1 MCIPVRCGIIT
12 LSYSPRRRH
21 HVGRQE
27 RQQAPQLWD
36 SAVKAVKG
44 GSTEQL
50 VETFTS
56 EMTLVAE
63 GLCEDQNNLRKEL
76 AQVREMAEK
85 LEQRADNEQEVLDT
99 TLRENQKDIDRRL
112 DELTHRIAA
121 LEVKTTR
128 RDKEEPRKKDM
139 GIISQLTVLAGIV
152 AGAWIIVTVL
162 NLFK

>member
-1 MCIPVRCGIIT
+1 MSEDKNV
-12 LSYSPRRRH
+12 SKPR
-21 HVGRQE
+21 
-27 RQQAPQLWD
+27 QLWD

-85 LEQRADNEQEVLDT
+85 LEHRADNEQELLD
-99 TLRENQKDIDRRL
+99 DIALVQRNLDIAQTAPSEQAYLNAMEFPPDR
-112 DELTHRIAA
+112 AA
-121 LEVKTTR
+121 TCKLGLNCYYPEVR
-128 RDKEEPRKKDM
+128 FP
-139 GIISQLTVLAGIV
+139 L
-152 AGAWIIVTVL
+152 
-162 NLFK
+162 

>member
-1 MCIPVRCGIIT
+1 MSEDKNV
-12 LSYSPRRRH
+12 SKPR
-21 HVGRQE
+21 
-27 RQQAPQLWD
+27 QLWD

-121 LEVKTTR
+121 LEVKITR

-139 GIISQLTVLAGIV
+139 GIISQLTVLAAIV

>member
-1 MCIPVRCGIIT
+1 MSEDKNV
-12 LSYSPRRRH
+12 SKPR
-21 HVGRQE
+21 
-27 RQQAPQLWD
+27 QLWD

-85 LEQRADNEQEVLDT
+85 LEHRADNEQEVLDRR
-99 TLRENQKDIDRRL
+99 TLTADW
-112 DELTHRIAA
+112 T
-121 LEVKTTR
+121 
-128 RDKEEPRKKDM
+128 
-139 GIISQLTVLAGIV
+139 S
-152 AGAWIIVTVL
+152 
-162 NLFK
+162 

>member
-1 MCIPVRCGIIT
+1 MSEDKNV
-12 LSYSPRRRH
+12 SKPR
-21 HVGRQE
+21 
-27 RQQAPQLWD
+27 QLWD

-85 LEQRADNEQEVLDT
+85 LEHRADNEQEVLDT

-121 LEVKTTR
+121 LEVKITR
-128 RDKEEPRKKDM
+128 RDKEELRKKDM

>member
-1 MCIPVRCGIIT
+1 MSEDKNV
-12 LSYSPRRRH
+12 SKPR
-21 HVGRQE
+21 
-27 RQQAPQLWD
+27 QLWD

-112 DELTHRIAA
+112 DELTHRITA
-121 LEVKTTR
+121 LEVKITR

-152 AGAWIIVTVL
+152 VGAWIIVTVL

>member
-1 MCIPVRCGIIT
+1 MSEDKNV
-12 LSYSPRRRH
+12 SKPR
-21 HVGRQE
+21 
-27 RQQAPQLWD
+27 QLWD

-112 DELTHRIAA
+112 DELTRRIAA

-128 RDKEEPRKKDM
+128 RDKEEPRKKDV

>member
-1 MCIPVRCGIIT
+1 MSEDKNV
-12 LSYSPRRRH
+12 SKPR
-21 HVGRQE
+21 
-27 RQQAPQLWD
+27 QLWD

-63 GLCEDQNNLRKEL
+63 ALCEDQNNLRKEL

>member
-1 MCIPVRCGIIT
+1 MSEDKNV
-12 LSYSPRRRH
+12 SKPR
-21 HVGRQE
+21 
-27 RQQAPQLWD
+27 QLWD

-121 LEVKTTR
+121 LEVKITR

-139 GIISQLTVLAGIV
+139 GIISQLTVLAGIE

>member
-1 MCIPVRCGIIT
+1 MSEDKNV
-12 LSYSPRRRH
+12 SKPR
-21 HVGRQE
+21 
-27 RQQAPQLWD
+27 QLWD

-85 LEQRADNEQEVLDT
+85 LEQRADNHPAGKPEGHGPPTGRADAPYRRIGGKNHPQRQGRTAKEGHGHYQPADGVGRYRGRRVDY
-99 TLRENQKDIDRRL
+99 RHGAEPIQVSYRRRL
-112 DELTHRIAA
+112 
-121 LEVKTTR
+121 
-128 RDKEEPRKKDM
+128 
-139 GIISQLTVLAGIV
+139 
-152 AGAWIIVTVL
+152 
-162 NLFK
+162 

>member
-1 MCIPVRCGIIT
+1 MSEDKNV
-12 LSYSPRRRH
+12 SKPR
-21 HVGRQE
+21 
-27 RQQAPQLWD
+27 QLWD

-85 LEQRADNEQEVLDT
+85 LEHRADNEQEVLDT

-112 DELTHRIAA
+112 DELTRRIAA

-128 RDKEEPRKKDM
+128 RDKDEPRQRDM
-139 GIISQLTVLAGIV
+139 GIICRRVDYRH
-152 AGAWIIVTVL
+152 GAEPVQVSYRRRL
-162 NLFK
+162 

>member
-1 MCIPVRCGIIT
+1 MSEDKNV
-12 LSYSPRRRH
+12 SKPR
-21 HVGRQE
+21 
-27 RQQAPQLWD
+27 QLWD

-63 GLCEDQNNLRKEL
+63 GLCEDQNNLRMEL

-139 GIISQLTVLAGIV
+139 GMISQLTVLAGIV

>member
-1 MCIPVRCGIIT
+1 MSEDKNV
-12 LSYSPRRRH
+12 SKPR
-21 HVGRQE
+21 
-27 RQQAPQLWD
+27 QLWD

-99 TLRENQKDIDRRL
+99 TLRENQKDTDRRL

-121 LEVKTTR
+121 LEVKITR

>member
-1 MCIPVRCGIIT
+1 MSEDKNV
-12 LSYSPRRRH
+12 SKPR
-21 HVGRQE
+21 
-27 RQQAPQLWD
+27 QLWD

-121 LEVKTTR
+121 LEVKITR

-152 AGAWIIVTVL
+152 VGAWIIVTVL

>member
-1 MCIPVRCGIIT
+1 MSEDKNV
-12 LSYSPRRRH
+12 SKPR
-21 HVGRQE
+21 
-27 RQQAPQLWD
+27 QLWD

-85 LEQRADNEQEVLDT
+85 LEHRADNEQEVLDT

-112 DELTHRIAA
+112 DELTRRIAA

-128 RDKEEPRKKDM
+128 RDKEEPR
-139 GIISQLTVLAGIV
+139 
-152 AGAWIIVTVL
+152 
-162 NLFK
+162 

>member
-1 MCIPVRCGIIT
+1 MSEDKNV
-12 LSYSPRRRH
+12 SKPRK
-21 HVGRQE
+21 
-27 RQQAPQLWD
+27 LWD

-121 LEVKTTR
+121 LEVKITR

>member
-1 MCIPVRCGIIT
+1 MSEDKNV
-12 LSYSPRRRH
+12 SKPR
-21 HVGRQE
+21 
-27 RQQAPQLWD
+27 QLWD

-85 LEQRADNEQEVLDT
+85 LEQELRALLEDVSVKIVHDVGVVEVRSFLGDRGDILK
-99 TLRENQKDIDRRL
+99 TLLARY
-112 DELTHRIAA
+112 
-121 LEVKTTR
+121 
-128 RDKEEPRKKDM
+128 KEEKKVNPELVVCLGDSSVDEPM
-139 GIISQLTVLAGIV
+139 FS
-152 AGAWIIVTVL
+152 
-162 NLFK
+162 

>member
-1 MCIPVRCGIIT
+1 MSEDKNV
-12 LSYSPRRRH
+12 SKPR
-21 HVGRQE
+21 
-27 RQQAPQLWD
+27 QLWD

-121 LEVKTTR
+121 LEVKIIR
-128 RDKEEPRKKDM
+128 RGKEEPRKKDM